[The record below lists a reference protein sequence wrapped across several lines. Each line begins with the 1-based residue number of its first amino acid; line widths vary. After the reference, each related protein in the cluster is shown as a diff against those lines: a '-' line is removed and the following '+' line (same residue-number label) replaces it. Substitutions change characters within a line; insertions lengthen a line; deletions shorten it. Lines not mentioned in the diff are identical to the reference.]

1 MKAAYRIF
9 ADGAGITDII
19 TNSTSDTFVI
29 IATKFVAILPNI
41 ATNVVFHPFVAILGS
56 IATNL
61 VTIMRVMATRRIAD
75 NVGALRAPRYRQ
87 PCGLP

>member
-1 MKAAYRIF
+1 MTWEFRKTPNLQYTEKRASLS
-9 ADGAGITDII
+9 II
-19 TNSTSDTFVI
+19 V
-29 IATKFVAILPNI
+29 TKFVAILPNI
-41 ATNVVFHPFVAILGS
+41 ATNVIFHPFVAILGS

-87 PCGLP
+87 PCGSS